1 MKQFIEQRL
10 EKEHKKPTLRADY
23 VEFLELALLFLG
35 GRPQKKSFQVTFHPP
50 GAMHHARWMSKA
62 LYSLKIYLF
71 RKQFHLPENQMQGLG
86 VLNVF
91 LIRYYI
97 KLWFQSSDPCVAARI
112 DLQFLQDM
120 IRYIKVDENMAKLIL
135 QKFSRHLWYLSE
147 EAIGMAIFD
156 ETISNEIKTK
166 MVAKLRLGDPSSSE
180 AEASTSSGSPD
191 KMEELCEEQGEED
204 ESEPQLEFNYKEED
218 DEIFSDVDDS
228 DESNYEEE
236 SDISIRQPD
245 EFDECHHKVLVDVEE
260 MIKTYLKKD
269 VSDFVTRK
277 TYQFFQRF
285 QIPCSFLQKPPAKWK
300 SDPEYQEAREIVM
313 KLKVV
318 NDTAERGIQLMSI
331 YNSLLTKNEREKQF
345 ILQVVSFYTKKYPS
359 WHIKDL
365 VQS

>member
-1 MKQFIEQRL
+1 M
-10 EKEHKKPTLRADY
+10 
-23 VEFLELALLFLG
+23 ELALLFLG
-35 GRPQKKSFQVTFHPP
+35 GKPQKKSFQVTFHPP

-71 RKQFHLPENQMQGLG
+71 RKQFNLPENQMQGLG
-86 VLNVF
+86 VMNVF

-112 DLQFLQDM
+112 DLQFIQDM
-120 IRYIKVDENMAKLIL
+120 IRYIKVDANMARLIL

-147 EAIGMAIFD
+147 EAIGMAFFD

-166 MVAKLRLGDPSSSE
+166 MVAKLRLGESSSSE
-180 AEASTSSGSPD
+180 TESSTSSGSPD
-191 KMEELCEEQGEED
+191 KMEDICEEEE
-204 ESEPQLEFNYKEED
+204 EEWECEPLLEFNYKDED
-218 DEIFSDVDDS
+218 DEILCDVDDS
-228 DESNYEEE
+228 DESDYEEE
-236 SDISIRQPD
+236 SDISIRQCD
-245 EFDECHHKVLVDVEE
+245 EFDECQHKVLDSVEE
-260 MIKTYLKKD
+260 IINTYLKKD

-300 SDPEYQEAREIVM
+300 LDPEYKEAREIVM

-331 YNSLLTKNEREKQF
+331 YSNLLTKNEREKQF
-345 ILQVVSFYTKKYPS
+345 ILQVVSFYRKKYPS
-359 WHIKDL
+359 YHIKDL
-365 VQS
+365 VHS